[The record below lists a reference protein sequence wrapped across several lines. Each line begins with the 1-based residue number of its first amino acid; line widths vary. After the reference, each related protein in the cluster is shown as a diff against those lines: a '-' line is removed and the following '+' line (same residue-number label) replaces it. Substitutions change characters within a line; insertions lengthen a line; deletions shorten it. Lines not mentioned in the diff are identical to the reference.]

1 MSTRTKENR
10 AGHLTA
16 FALYAEDPAPYRAEG
31 AQMLPLYRI
40 EPTRTGRMPAHG
52 KALVGR
58 VKREFGE
65 CHVFEQRYDE
75 HNSIVETRA

>member
-1 MSTRTKENR
+1 
-10 AGHLTA
+10 
-16 FALYAEDPAPYRAEG
+16 
-31 AQMLPLYRI
+31 MLPLYRI

-52 KALVGR
+52 KALVAR

-65 CHVFEQRYDE
+65 CYVAEQRYDE